1 MKDDP
6 RRAPTQD
13 VTADRACPGATTMD
27 DDQIRGVGER
37 IADARKARSFS
48 QRQLAEHAHVSLSL
62 LRKVEQGSRDATPAL
77 IAAVARALTIDVTA
91 LTGQP
96 YDLGGRQLDPLHQH
110 IPRLRR
116 ALTYWDLPPEG
127 VTPRSPAELVRD
139 ADRAADLRRSGSHV
153 QLAAVLPALLTE
165 TTAAIH
171 SAPAGP
177 ERERAYATLTVLLF
191 AAHSVTYKTG
201 YIDLSTLI
209 EERTH
214 WAALASADPVL
225 GALAAWTRT
234 TSLLQA
240 GSYDIGLQ
248 LLDRAQ
254 AEIPAGPEPDD
265 STLRM
270 SGALHLRA
278 AMLAARSGDSDLT
291 NDHLAAARR
300 LSTRLGDI
308 DHDGGRYQLAFGP
321 ANTGV
326 HVVAAAVELGDG
338 DEAIKQASQVHI
350 STGLPKIR
358 ACHHY
363 IDLARAYLWTG
374 RKEDSLRCLTTAREI
389 APQQTRHHP
398 TTREV
403 VRMLIR
409 LHHRSNTQ
417 LTKMAGWIGH
427 ES

>member
-1 MKDDP
+1 
-6 RRAPTQD
+6 
-13 VTADRACPGATTMD
+13 MD
-27 DDQIRGVGER
+27 DDRTRGAGER
-37 IADARKARSFS
+37 IADARKARSLS
-48 QRQLAEHAHVSLSL
+48 QRQLAENSHVSLSL

-77 IAAVARALTIDVTA
+77 VAAVARALTIDVTA

-96 YDLGGRQLDPLHQH
+96 YDLGGRHLDPLHQH
-110 IPRLRR
+110 IPKLRR
-116 ALTYWDLPPEG
+116 ALTYWDLPPDG
-127 VTPRSPAELVRD
+127 ITPRPSAELVRG
-139 ADRAADLRRSGSHV
+139 AEHAADLRRSGNHA
-153 QLAAVLPALLTE
+153 QLAALLPALLTE

-171 SAPAGP
+171 TAPAGR
-177 ERERAYATLTVLLF
+177 EREHAYATLTVLLF

-214 WAALASADPVL
+214 WAALASSDPVL
-225 GALAAWTRT
+225 GALAAWART

-240 GSYDIGLQ
+240 GSYNIGLQ

-254 AEIPAGPEPDD
+254 ADIPTGREPGE
-265 STLRM
+265 SVLRM

-278 AMLAARSGDSDLT
+278 AMLAARSGDSDLAH
-291 NDHLAAARR
+291 DHLGSARR
-300 LSTRLGDI
+300 LSTQLGDV

-338 DEAIKQASQVHI
+338 DEAINQASQVRI
-350 STGLPKIR
+350 TSDLPKIR

-374 RKEDSLRCLTTAREI
+374 AKEESLRCLTTAREI

-417 LTKMAGWIGH
+417 LTRMAGWIGH
-427 ES
+427 DA